1 MSKGVWIFLLGLTG
15 FLALWRGGEAGW
27 MLWQFNRL
35 EMDVPAEQVVYEVIP
50 KRSKYSIAGIYSYV
64 YKGQEFSG
72 KSVLSGPKHLNR
84 VSAELEI
91 KRMEG
96 MDRTVWLN
104 TQKPS
109 ISSLESDFPLREVL
123 YGLCTIGVFVYFLY
137 LFIFYRSRE
146 LS

>member
-1 MSKGVWIFLLGLTG
+1 
-15 FLALWRGGEAGW
+15 
-27 MLWQFNRL
+27 
-35 EMDVPAEQVVYEVIP
+35 MDVPANQVVYEVIP
-50 KRSKYSIAGIYSYV
+50 KGSKYTLVGNYSYA

-72 KSVLSGPKHLNR
+72 RAVLSGPKHLNR

-104 TQKPS
+104 TRNPS
-109 ISSLESDFPLREVL
+109 ISSLESDFPFREVL

-137 LFIFYRSRE
+137 LFIFYRTRG